1 MSIIFKHREW
11 YVKKQKGKTMIK
23 LYTSVAILLSIY
35 FWAIIEGGSLAS
47 FTNLPGLVVVI
58 VPAVLFAISGEKDLK
73 TRVENFAS
81 GAVLAGWLGTLIGAI
96 MILGNIDFNTWQESL
111 PPASAIMLLTVLY
124 GYTAKAV
131 CFLIA
136 ENLPE

>member
-1 MSIIFKHREW
+1 M
-11 YVKKQKGKTMIK
+11 VK

-35 FWAIIEGGSLAS
+35 FWSIIEGGSLAS
-47 FTNLPGLVVVI
+47 FTNLPGLIVVI
-58 VPAVLFAISGEKDLK
+58 IPAVLFAISGEKDLK

-96 MILGNIDFNTWQESL
+96 MILGNIDFSDWQESL
-111 PPASAIMLLTVLY
+111 PPATAIMLLTVLY

>member
-1 MSIIFKHREW
+1 M
-11 YVKKQKGKTMIK
+11 VKA
-23 LYTSVAILLSIY
+23 YTSVAILLGI
-35 FWAIIEGGSLAS
+35 FLWAIIEGGSLAS

-58 VPAVLFAISGEKDLK
+58 VPAVLFAISGGKDLK

-136 ENLPE
+136 ENLPD

>member
-1 MSIIFKHREW
+1 M
-11 YVKKQKGKTMIK
+11 VK

-47 FTNLPGLVVVI
+47 FTNLPALSVVI
-58 VPAVLFAISGEKDLK
+58 IPAVLFAISGEKDLK

-111 PPASAIMLLTVLY
+111 PPASAIMLLTLLY

-136 ENLPE
+136 ENLPD

>member
-1 MSIIFKHREW
+1 
-11 YVKKQKGKTMIK
+11 MIK
-23 LYTSVAILLSIY
+23 LYASVAILLIIY

-47 FTNLPGLVVVI
+47 FINLPGLVVVI
-58 VPAVLFAISGEKDLK
+58 VPAVLFAISGENDLK

-111 PPASAIMLLTVLY
+111 PPASAIMLLTLLY

-136 ENLPE
+136 ENLPD

>member
-1 MSIIFKHREW
+1 M
-11 YVKKQKGKTMIK
+11 VK

-47 FTNLPGLVVVI
+47 FTNLPGLIVVI
-58 VPAVLFAISGEKDLK
+58 IPAGLFAISGEKDLK

-124 GYTAKAV
+124 GYTTKAV

-136 ENLPE
+136 ENLPD

>member
-1 MSIIFKHREW
+1 MAYICG
-11 YVKKQKGKTMIK
+11 QKERVPPPVSETFSHNPAVVGRT
-23 LYTSVAILLSIY
+23 THCR
-35 FWAIIEGGSLAS
+35 G
-47 FTNLPGLVVVI
+47 VVI
-58 VPAVLFAISGEKDLK
+58 VPAVLFAISGVTDLK
-73 TRVENFAS
+73 TRVENFSS